1 MDITSLRPVPVVKPT
16 RRELAAERLALVVD
30 FLRRLWRS
38 SSARIGGILATLMV
52 GISVGVPLFDHYDA
66 TLDRDLPA
74 RYTEPDCIIGVIRT
88 HLNGDPNPI
97 SLSDM
102 PCHHPFGTDKVG
114 RDIMR
119 RVGHG
124 MAVSLQ
130 AGIIAVGLSLSIGAV
145 TGLISGFFGG
155 WIDSISMRIMD
166 VILSFPSLL
175 LAVAIVTMSPPPNL
189 RKAMVAVAVTQIPV
203 FARLARSMAISI
215 RNQEYVTAATSL
227 GARRVGIL
235 FRHVLPNSLAPLI
248 VQSTLGL
255 GTAVIETAALGF
267 LGLGQQPPYPE
278 LGKMLA
284 ESQQSLASG
293 KWWVMVFPGAA
304 IILIVLGF
312 NLFGDGLRDVL
323 DPRLKKC
330 ACWQPN
336 ADHKTAHC
344 GIMGAMLIRG
354 GLL

>member
-1 MDITSLRPVPVVKPT
+1 MDITRARLASTVKPT
-16 RRELAAERLALVVD
+16 QRELIAERLALVAD

-38 SSARIGGILATLMV
+38 PSARIGGFVVLMTV
-52 GISVGVPLFDHYDA
+52 GISIGVPLFDHYDA
-66 TLDRDLPA
+66 TRDRDLPA
-74 RYTEPDCIIGVIRT
+74 RYSEPDCLIGVIRT
-88 HLNGDPNPI
+88 HLNGDPNPM

-102 PCHHPFGTDKVG
+102 PCEHPFGTDKVG
-114 RDIMR
+114 RNIMR

-124 MAVSLQ
+124 MSVSLEAGVIAVSLSLV
-130 AGIIAVGLSLSIGAV
+130 VGAL
-145 TGLISGFFGG
+145 TGG
-155 WIDSISMRIMD
+155 WMDSISMRIMD

-175 LAVAIVTMSPPPNL
+175 LAVAIVTMSPPPSL

-203 FARLARSMAISI
+203 FARLARSMAISV
-215 RNQEYVTAATSL
+215 RNQEYVTAATSV
-227 GARRVGIL
+227 GARRSGIL
-235 FRHVLPNSLAPLI
+235 LRHVLPNSLAPLI

-323 DPRLKKC
+323 DPRLKK
-330 ACWQPN
+330 
-336 ADHKTAHC
+336 
-344 GIMGAMLIRG
+344 
-354 GLL
+354 